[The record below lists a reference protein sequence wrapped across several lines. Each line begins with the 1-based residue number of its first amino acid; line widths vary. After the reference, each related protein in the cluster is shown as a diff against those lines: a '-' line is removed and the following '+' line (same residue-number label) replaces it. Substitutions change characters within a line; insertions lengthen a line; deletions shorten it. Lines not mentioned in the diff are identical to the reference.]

1 MSFADL
7 KRKSENNFSFLQKE
21 LEKYASGKQVD
32 DRFWKPEV
40 DASGNGYA
48 VIRFLPAPEGE
59 TVPWAKVY
67 SHAFQGPG
75 GWYIEN
81 SLTTL
86 GEKDPV
92 GEINRRLWNSGGDED
107 KETARKQKRKL
118 QYYSNIYVVKD
129 PKNPENEGRVFLY
142 KYGKKIHDKILA
154 AMQPEFQDE
163 QPVNVFDLWEGANFK
178 LKIKKVAGYWNYD
191 SSEFDSVSALSADDD
206 ELEKVWKQE
215 YSLEAFTNKDQFK
228 TYEELEARLNLVLG
242 VGQRPAARPSV
253 DDEEYEPSYPDPE
266 PQSFRSRVSVVPTP
280 VKEEAVVDDDDALS
294 YFARLAEED

>member
-7 KRKSENNFSFLQKE
+7 KRKSQNNFSFLQKE
-21 LEKYASGKQVD
+21 LEKSASGKQVD
-32 DRFWKPEV
+32 ERFWKPEV

-92 GEINRRLWNSGGDED
+92 GEINRKLWNSGSDED

-163 QPVNVFDLWEGANFK
+163 DPVNVFDLWEGANFK

-215 YSLEAFTNKDQFK
+215 YSLEAFTSKDQFK

-242 VGQRPAARPSV
+242 VTSRPATRPSV
-253 DDEEYEPSYPDPE
+253 DDEEFEPIVEDEPS
-266 PQSFRSRVSVVPTP
+266 SFRSRVSAAPIP
-280 VKEEAVVDDDDALS
+280 VKDEAVVDDDDALS